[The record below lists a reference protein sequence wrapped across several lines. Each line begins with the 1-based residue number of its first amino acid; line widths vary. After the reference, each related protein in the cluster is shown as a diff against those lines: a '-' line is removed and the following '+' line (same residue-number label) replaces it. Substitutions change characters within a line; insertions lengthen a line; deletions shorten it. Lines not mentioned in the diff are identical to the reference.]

1 MQNTIILEAHMSP
14 DIATQQIV
22 SAFQNA
28 AILAAALAG
37 KRQERLE
44 KRAAEPPWKPR
55 RNYASGLSA
64 CARQMTYAHTAWQEK
79 EPFTADGVAHMDDGN
94 HEERLIIQE
103 LLADGFAIVEE
114 QVKLDDDRYFVTGKI
129 DCKIL
134 WQGRRVPTELKR
146 MSPYAFDKIETW
158 EDFKQSEFDLKKLRQ
173 LTLYLYLHE
182 EEAGLF
188 ILSNGIGGRKYIPVP
203 LDYDLA
209 ETILKSLD
217 VTNAALKSGVLPG
230 RIEYSSK
237 ICGYCPFRKTCLPD
251 MSFGEG
257 AVMGDEELK
266 TAVAQYVVLKPQASA
281 FEKVKKEIAATVK
294 EQPLVVAGD
303 YLITG
308 EWQER

>member
-1 MQNTIILEAHMSP
+1 
-14 DIATQQIV
+14 
-22 SAFQNA
+22 
-28 AILAAALAG
+28 
-37 KRQERLE
+37 
-44 KRAAEPPWKPR
+44 
-55 RNYASGLSA
+55 
-64 CARQMTYAHTAWQEK
+64 MTYAHTAWQEK

-134 WQGRRVPTELKR
+134 WQGRRVPAELKR

-209 ETILKSLD
+209 ETILTSLD
-217 VTNAALKSGVLPG
+217 ITNAALKSGVLPE
-230 RIEYSSK
+230 RIEYRSK
-237 ICGYCPFRKTCLPD
+237 ICGRCPWRRTCLPD
-251 MSFGEG
+251 LQFGDG
-257 AVMGDEELK
+257 VVLGDAELK
-266 TAVAQYVVLKPQASA
+266 DAVTRYLDLKPKVAE
-281 FEKVKKEIAATVK
+281 FERVKKEIKSTSEGK
-294 EQPLVVAGD
+294 PLLSVD
-303 YLITG
+303 SYLIEG
-308 EWQER
+308 AWVERKVAAQEARTDRYWKFDIENANDKED